1 MTLLALDGVRVRH
14 SEGGRER
21 VVLRDVSL
29 DLDAG
34 ELAVVWGLRRS
45 GRSTLLRVAAGLAAP
60 DAGAVRFDG
69 RDLAAH
75 RERLLG
81 DGIGYV
87 QRRLRWAEGQ
97 SVLDQATGALLAR
110 GLAPSAARMRARAA
124 LERAG
129 AERCAGLR
137 LGKLDAG
144 EAVRVALARALA
156 LEPRLLVVDEPTKGV
171 DLMERDEI
179 LRLLRSLADGGM
191 AVLASTGDSAAL
203 SGADRTLALSDGELR
218 GSVTPELAQVVP
230 LRPAAIRQAGG

>member
-1 MTLLALDGVRVRH
+1 MTLLALDRVRVRH

-21 VVLRDVSL
+21 MVLRDVSL

-60 DAGAVRFDG
+60 DAGVVRFDG

-81 DGIGYV
+81 EEIGYV

-110 GLAPSAARMRARAA
+110 GLTPSAARARARAA

-137 LGKLDAG
+137 LGKLDAD
-144 EAVRVALARALA
+144 EAVRVALARAPA

>member
-1 MTLLALDGVRVRH
+1 MTLLALDRVRVRH

-21 VVLRDVSL
+21 MVLRDVSL

-60 DAGAVRFDG
+60 DAGTVRFDG